1 MVMVMARIDKLF
13 NEMIEKVKEC
23 SLLLEKKS
31 LNMEENIYYNSEEKD
46 K

>member
-1 MVMVMARIDKLF
+1 MVMARIDKLF

-31 LNMEENIYYNSEEKD
+31 LNVEEDIYYNSEEKD

>member
-31 LNMEENIYYNSEEKD
+31 LNVEEDIYYNSEEKD

>member
-1 MVMVMARIDKLF
+1 MVRIEKLF

-31 LNMEENIYYNSEEKD
+31 LNVEENIYYSSEEKD